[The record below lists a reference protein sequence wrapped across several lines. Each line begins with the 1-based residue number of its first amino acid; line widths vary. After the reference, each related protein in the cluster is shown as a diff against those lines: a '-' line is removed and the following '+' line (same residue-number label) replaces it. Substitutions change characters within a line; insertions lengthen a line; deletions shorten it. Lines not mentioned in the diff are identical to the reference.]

1 MSQALSLSTRP
12 ANPVREGLNALFR
25 SKRLIVSLCVLLP
38 CAAIGLGFALT
49 PIYEAD
55 SSVMVK
61 TGREF
66 SAATTA
72 GDGMTI
78 PPAVT
83 KQEIVNSEVEI
94 LQSHKLAADTIE
106 AVGLPT
112 IFPDIAAGDDSPE
125 RKNYLALKAFD
136 ASLNVKPVKLSN
148 VLSIGFRN
156 EKRAVSEQV
165 LSTLLKLYLAQHVRV
180 FSEPR
185 VAGLDTA
192 LQQYTDEVRNLERQR
207 TDILVKYDLSAAD
220 HQREAIITEQA
231 TIDDRLHTLRDHA
244 IEAEGK
250 VRFYEEKLAH
260 TPRLV
265 TAQTSTSDAI
275 EKARSEL
282 VDLKLKESELAAH
295 FQEGTPPLMQVRDQ
309 MKVMGQFLARNGS
322 LEAHVLQASNP
333 VYDDLALSLSR
344 AQADLTPINDQI
356 ARFVGA
362 QDGLRQRLH
371 AIEEGSQ
378 QLSDVQ
384 RQIDM
389 LTVVLTTYRNRLEN
403 ARIDEQLDQSRDS
416 SVSIISP
423 PFASIKPAF
432 PRKSLFAIG
441 GLALAIVISAGLW
454 VYNLLFRSN
463 LSTPEG
469 VERLLA
475 LPVLMTVPNLPRL
488 HRETSLSRAEP
499 ARTLADR

>member
-1 MSQALSLSTRP
+1 MSQALSLTTRP

-25 SKRLIVSLCVLLP
+25 LKRPIILLCVLLP

-94 LQSHKLAADTIE
+94 LQSHKLADDTIE
-106 AVGLPT
+106 AIGLAT

-125 RKNYLALKAFD
+125 RKNYVALKAFD
-136 ASLNVKPVKLSN
+136 ASLYVKPVKLSN
-148 VLSIGFRN
+148 VLNIAFRN
-156 EKRAVSEQV
+156 ENRGVSEQV

-250 VRFYEEKLAH
+250 VRFYQEQLAH

-295 FQEGTPPLMQVRDQ
+295 FQEGTPPLAQVRDQ

-322 LEAHVLQASNP
+322 LEAHVLQATNP
-333 VYDDLALSLSR
+333 LYDDLALSLSR
-344 AQADLTPINDQI
+344 AQADLRPDPRPDRPFRHLTRRIAATAARDRGGQPAIERRATPD
-356 ARFVGA
+356 RHVDGGA
-362 QDGLRQRLH
+362 DDLPQSIGERAHRRTAGSVAGFQRQRH
-371 AIEEGSQ
+371 FAPVRFHQAGVPAQEPVR
-378 QLSDVQ
+378 DW
-384 RQIDM
+384 R
-389 LTVVLTTYRNRLEN
+389 
-403 ARIDEQLDQSRDS
+403 ARAGHRHFRRP
-416 SVSIISP
+416 V
-423 PFASIKPAF
+423 
-432 PRKSLFAIG
+432 
-441 GLALAIVISAGLW
+441 GL
-454 VYNLLFRSN
+454 
-463 LSTPEG
+463 
-469 VERLLA
+469 
-475 LPVLMTVPNLPRL
+475 
-488 HRETSLSRAEP
+488 
-499 ARTLADR
+499 